1 MPGWIFS
8 EDSWTSARNWTKR
21 TLLLGAFAGAVAAA
35 CAGGLGLVD
44 YGLFW
49 KPLEKAYFRSYLW
62 AASPTLL
69 GGRSDYSLL
78 VVQVPGG
85 NSGSEFL
92 ATDTDVAPLDAA
104 NGLFRLTADAQRRG
118 ATGLRWATYTN
129 TPDTEAYW
137 ELRDNIYGDRSVWD
151 LWKWPRAAGYLV
163 FVGLMVLG
171 VYLDRKDIA
180 GKREGKNLK
189 GPVLVTPAEF
199 NLVKQGDGIGIKTS
213 PDAGMLRIRAKDE
226 WLHFSIMGDT
236 GTGKSVLITQI
247 LDQVRER
254 GEPAIVYDPAL
265 EFIPRYYREGEDLI
279 LNPLDAR
286 SPFWSPSDELT
297 NPHDA
302 LAIAE
307 SLFPEKEREHRF
319 FTESPRKIFAEL
331 LKFRPTPDELI
342 HWMSHPEE
350 IDKRLAGTPLA
361 PFIAADAAPQRSGVL
376 SELNMVAGALQL
388 LPKRENTKT
397 AWTAAA
403 WARERRGWLFISST
417 PETNPILLPL
427 MSMWLDMLVLR
438 LSSGDPNWAKV
449 HPVWMV
455 IDEVA
460 NLQKLPKLETALTQ
474 SRKSNVRIV
483 LGFQGRSQLDH
494 LYGLKAEVML
504 SQPATKVFLK
514 TTEPRAAKWI
524 SQSIGDITIER
535 LREGVT
541 AAVHD
546 WRDSM
551 NYSMDRRI
559 EPLVMD
565 SQIAGLE
572 PLTGYLKSDNHVVKV
587 QFSPDPKA
595 PCAEPFIPRVAAP
608 PPESELEVATPVNG
622 PPSTQPKVNGKDSSG
637 SEAPV
642 GTGNEVPPDTETD
655 TSFRVWTY

>member
-21 TLLLGAFAGAVAAA
+21 TLLLAAFAAAVSAA
-35 CAGGLGLVD
+35 CAGFLSLLD

-49 KPLEKAYFRSYLW
+49 KPLQKAYFRSYLW

-69 GGRSDYSLL
+69 GGRSDCSLL
-78 VVQVPGG
+78 VVQVPAG
-85 NSGSEFL
+85 NSVSEYL
-92 ATDTDVAPLDAA
+92 ATDADVAPLDIE
-104 NGLFRLTADAQRRG
+104 NGRFRLTVEARRRG
-118 ATGLRWATYTN
+118 ATEVRWATYSN

-137 ELRDNIYGDRSVWD
+137 ELRDSIYSDRSVWD
-151 LWKWPRAAGYLV
+151 LWKWPREVGYLV
-163 FVGLMVLG
+163 FIGLMVSG
-171 VYLDRKDIA
+171 VYLDRKDIT

-189 GPVLVTPAEF
+189 GPLLVTPEQF
-199 NLVKQGDGIGIKTS
+199 NLAKQGTGVGIKTA
-213 PDAGMLRIRAKDE
+213 PDTTMLRIRAKDE

-236 GTGKSVLITQI
+236 GSGKSVLITQI

-254 GEPAIVYDPAL
+254 GEPAIVYDPAM
-265 EFIPRYYREGEDLI
+265 EFIPRYYRDGEDFI

-286 SPFWSPSDELT
+286 SPFWSPSDELS

-331 LKFRPTPDELI
+331 LKFRPTPEELI
-342 HWMSHPEE
+342 HWMSHPDE
-350 IDKRLAGTPLA
+350 IDKRLAETPLA
-361 PFIAADAAPQRSGVL
+361 PLINPDAAPQRSGVL

-388 LPKRENTKT
+388 LPKREDTKAT
-397 AWTAAA
+397 WSAAA

-427 MSMWLDMLVLR
+427 MSMWMDMLVLR
-438 LSSGDPNWAKV
+438 LSSADPHWARA

-460 NLQKLPKLETALTQ
+460 SLQKLPKLETALTQ

-504 SQPATKVFLK
+504 SQPATKIFLK

-524 SQSIGDITIER
+524 SQCIGDITIER

-572 PLTGYLKSDNHVVKV
+572 PLAGYLKSDNDVVKI
-587 QFSPDPKA
+587 QFAPDPK
-595 PCAEPFIPRVAAP
+595 PSCAEPFIPRVAAP
-608 PPESELEVATPVNG
+608 AESAILTPVNG
-622 PPSTQPKVNGKDSSG
+622 APPSQPKFNGRG
-637 SEAPV
+637 SADGEQP
-642 GTGNEVPPDTETD
+642 TGVTPELPPDPSQTD
-655 TSFRVWTY
+655 TSFRLWTY

>member
-1 MPGWIFS
+1 MSGWIFS
-8 EDSWTSARNWTKR
+8 EENWTSARNWTKR
-21 TLLLGAFAGAVAAA
+21 TLLLAAFSAAISA
-35 CAGGLGLVD
+35 AISGFLGLAD
-44 YGLFW
+44 YQLFW
-49 KPLEKAYFRSYLW
+49 KPLQKAYLKSYLW
-62 AASPTLL
+62 AAAPTLL

-78 VVQVPGG
+78 VLVVPAG
-85 NSGSEFL
+85 NSVSEYL
-92 ATDTDVAPLDAA
+92 ATDADVVPIDIE
-104 NGLFRLTADAQRRG
+104 NGRLRLTAEAKRRG
-118 ATGLRWATYTN
+118 ATDVRWATYSN
-129 TPDTEAYW
+129 TPDTAAYW
-137 ELRDNIYGDRSVWD
+137 ELRDSIYDDRSVWD
-151 LWKWPRAAGYLV
+151 LWRWPRAAGYLV

-171 VYLDRKDIA
+171 VYRDRKDIA

-189 GPVLVTPAEF
+189 GPVLATPEQF
-199 NLVKQGDGIGIKTS
+199 NLVKQGDGIGIKTG
-213 PDAGMLRIRAKDE
+213 PEPTVLRIRARDE

-236 GTGKSVLITQI
+236 GSGKSVLITQI
-247 LDQVRER
+247 LDQIRER
-254 GEPAIVYDPAL
+254 GEPAIIYDPAM
-265 EFIPRYYREGEDLI
+265 EFIPRYYRDGEDLI

-331 LKFRPTPDELI
+331 LKFRPTPEEMI

-361 PFIAADAAPQRSGVL
+361 PLISPDAAPQRSGVL

-388 LPKRENTKT
+388 LPKREDTKAT
-397 AWTAAA
+397 WSAAA
-403 WARERRGWLFISST
+403 WARERQGWLFISST
-417 PETNPILLPL
+417 PETSPILLPL
-427 MSMWLDMLVLR
+427 MSMWLDMLILR
-438 LSSGDPNWAKV
+438 LSSADPNWVKT
-449 HPVWMV
+449 HPVWMA
-455 IDEVA
+455 IDEVSS
-460 NLQKLPKLETALTQ
+460 LQKLPKLETALTQ

-504 SQPATKVFLK
+504 SQPATKIFLK

-524 SQSIGDITIER
+524 SQCIGDITIER

-551 NYSMDRRI
+551 NYSTDRRI

-572 PLTGYLKSDNHVVKV
+572 PLAGYLKSDNDVVKI
-587 QFSPDPKA
+587 QFSPDPKP
-595 PCAEPFIPRVAAP
+595 PCAKPFIPRVATP
-608 PPESELEVATPVNG
+608 TEPELAVLSPVNG
-622 PPSTQPKVNGKDSSG
+622 SPAKPKSNGDSTDGELPTGVPEIPSDPTQPD
-637 SEAPV
+637 
-642 GTGNEVPPDTETD
+642 TG
-655 TSFRVWTY
+655 FRVWTY

>member
-21 TLLLGAFAGAVAAA
+21 TLLLAAFAAAVSAA
-35 CAGGLGLVD
+35 CAGLLGLLD

-49 KPLEKAYFRSYLW
+49 KPLQKAYFRSYFW

-69 GGRSDYSLL
+69 AGRSDCRLL
-78 VVQVPGG
+78 VVQVPAGT
-85 NSGSEFL
+85 SVSEYL
-92 ATDTDVAPLDAA
+92 ATDADVVPLDIE
-104 NGLFRLTADAQRRG
+104 NGRFQLTAEARRRG
-118 ATGLRWATYTN
+118 ATEVRWATYSN

-137 ELRDNIYGDRSVWD
+137 ELRDSIYNDRSVWD
-151 LWKWPRAAGYLV
+151 LWKWPRAVGYLV
-163 FVGLMVLG
+163 FFGLMVLG
-171 VYLDRKDIA
+171 VYLDRKDIT

-189 GPVLVTPAEF
+189 GPVLVTPEQF
-199 NLVKQGDGIGIKTS
+199 NLAKQGTGIGIKTA
-213 PDAGMLRIRAKDE
+213 PDTTLLRIRAKDE
-226 WLHFSIMGDT
+226 CMHFSIMGDT
-236 GTGKSVLITQI
+236 GSGKSVLITQI
-247 LDQVRER
+247 LDQVWER
-254 GEPAIVYDPAL
+254 GEPAIVYDPAM
-265 EFIPRYYREGEDLI
+265 EFIQRYYRDGEDLI

-331 LKFRPTPDELI
+331 LKFRPTPEELI
-342 HWMSHPEE
+342 HWMSDPEE

-361 PFIAADAAPQRSGVL
+361 PLINPDAAPQRSGVL

-388 LPKRENTKT
+388 LPRREDTKAT
-397 AWTAAA
+397 WSAAG
-403 WARERRGWLFISST
+403 WARERQGWLFISST

-427 MSMWLDMLVLR
+427 MSMWLDMLILR
-438 LSSGDPNWAKV
+438 LSSADPHWAKA
-449 HPVWMV
+449 HPVWLA

-460 NLQKLPKLETALTQ
+460 SLQKLPKLETALTQ

-504 SQPATKVFLK
+504 SQPATKLFLK
-514 TTEPRAAKWI
+514 TTEPRASKWI
-524 SQSIGDITIER
+524 SQCIGDITIER

-572 PLTGYLKSDNHVVKV
+572 PLAGYLKSDNDVVKI
-587 QFSPDPKA
+587 QFSPDPKP
-595 PCAEPFIPRVAAP
+595 PCAEPFIARATT
-608 PPESELEVATPVNG
+608 PPEAELAVLTPVNG
-622 PPSTQPKVNGKDSSG
+622 SPASPKLNGKG
-637 SEAPV
+637 SADGERPV
-642 GTGNEVPPDTETD
+642 GTNNEVPPDPAQAD
-655 TSFRVWTY
+655 TSFRLWTY

>member
-8 EDSWTSARNWTKR
+8 EDSWTSSRNWTKR
-21 TLLLGAFAGAVAAA
+21 TLLLGAFAGAISAA
-35 CAGGLGLVD
+35 CAGVLGLAD

-49 KPLEKAYFRSYLW
+49 KPLEKMYFRSYLW
-62 AASPTLL
+62 AASPTIL
-69 GGRSDYSLL
+69 GGHSDYSLL
-78 VVQVPGG
+78 LVQVPGR
-85 NSGSEFL
+85 NSASEYF
-92 ATDTDVAPLDAA
+92 ATDADVVPIDAG
-104 NGLFRLTADAQRRG
+104 NGLFRLTADAKRRG
-118 ATGLRWATYTN
+118 ATGLRWATYSK
-129 TPDTEAYW
+129 TPDIEAYW
-137 ELRDNIYGDRSVWD
+137 ELRDNIYSDRSVWD

-189 GPVLVTPAEF
+189 GPVLVTPEEF
-199 NLVKQGDGIGIKTS
+199 NLVKQGDGIGIKTT
-213 PDAGMLRIRAKDE
+213 PDATMLRIRAKDE
-226 WLHFSIMGDT
+226 WLHCSIMGDT

-247 LDQVRER
+247 LDQVRGR
-254 GEPAIVYDPAL
+254 GEPAIVYDPAM
-265 EFIPRYYREGEDLI
+265 EFIPRYYREGVDFI

-319 FTESPRKIFAEL
+319 FTESPRRIFAEL
-331 LKFRPTPDELI
+331 LKFRPTPEELI

-361 PFIAADAAPQRSGVL
+361 PFIATDAAPQRSGVL

-388 LPKRENTKT
+388 LPKREDTKAT
-397 AWTAAA
+397 WSAAD
-403 WARERRGWLFISST
+403 WARERQGWLFISST
-417 PETNPILLPL
+417 PETNPVLLPL

-438 LSSGDPNWAKV
+438 LSSGDPNWAKA

-504 SQPATKVFLK
+504 SQPATKIFLK

-524 SQSIGDITIER
+524 SQCIGDITIER

-565 SQIAGLE
+565 SQVAGLE
-572 PLTGYLKSDNHVVKV
+572 PLAGYLKSDNHVVKI
-587 QFSPDPKA
+587 QFSPDPKP
-595 PCAEPFIPRVAAP
+595 PCAEPFIPRVAT
-608 PPESELEVATPVNG
+608 PPEPKPVAATPVNG
-622 PPSTQPKVNGKDSSG
+622 SPAAQPKVNGKGSTDS
-637 SEAPV
+637 EVPT
-642 GTGNEVPPDTETD
+642 GTGTEVPPDSSQED
-655 TSFRVWTY
+655 TSFRIWTY

>member
-8 EDSWTSARNWTKR
+8 EDSWTSARNWTKS
-21 TLLLGAFAGAVAAA
+21 TLLLAAFAAAVSAA
-35 CAGGLGLVD
+35 CVGFLSLLD

-49 KPLEKAYFRSYLW
+49 KPLQKAYFRSYLW
-62 AASPTLL
+62 AATPTLL
-69 GGRSDYSLL
+69 GGRSDFSLL
-78 VVQVPGG
+78 VVRVPAGAV
-85 NSGSEFL
+85 SEYL
-92 ATDTDVAPLDAA
+92 ATDADVVPLDSE
-104 NGLFRLTADAQRRG
+104 NGHFRLNAEARRRG
-118 ATGLRWATYTN
+118 ATELRWATYSN
-129 TPDTEAYW
+129 TTDTEAYW
-137 ELRDNIYGDRSVWD
+137 ELRDNIYNDRSVWD
-151 LWKWPRAAGYLV
+151 LWKWPRAVGYLV

-171 VYLDRKDIA
+171 VYLDRKDIT

-189 GPVLVTPAEF
+189 GPVLVAPEQF
-199 NLVKQGDGIGIKTS
+199 NLAKQGTGIGIKTA
-213 PDAGMLRIRAKDE
+213 PNTTMLRIRAKDE

-236 GTGKSVLITQI
+236 GSGKSVLITQI

-254 GEPAIVYDPAL
+254 GEPAIVYDPAM
-265 EFIPRYYREGEDLI
+265 EFIQRYYRDGEDLI

-331 LKFRPTPDELI
+331 LKFRPTPEELI
-342 HWMSHPEE
+342 HWMSDPEE

-361 PFIAADAAPQRSGVL
+361 PLINPDAAPQRSGVL

-388 LPKRENTKT
+388 LPRREDTKAT
-397 AWTAAA
+397 WSAAG
-403 WARERRGWLFISST
+403 WARERQGWLFISST

-427 MSMWLDMLVLR
+427 MSMWLDMLILR
-438 LSSGDPNWAKV
+438 LSSADPHWAKA
-449 HPVWMV
+449 HPVWLA

-460 NLQKLPKLETALTQ
+460 SLQKLPKLETALTQ

-504 SQPATKVFLK
+504 SQPATKIFLK
-514 TTEPRAAKWI
+514 TTEPRASKWI
-524 SQSIGDITIER
+524 SQCIGDITIER

-546 WRDSM
+546 WRDSV

-572 PLTGYLKSDNHVVKV
+572 PLAGYLKSDNDVVNIH
-587 QFSPDPKA
+587 FSPDPKP
-595 PCAEPFIPRVAAP
+595 PCAEPFIPRVATL
-608 PPESELEVATPVNG
+608 PEPEPAVLSPVNG
-622 PPSTQPKVNGKDSSG
+622 SPASKPKLNGSG
-637 SEAPV
+637 SAD
-642 GTGNEVPPDTETD
+642 GDRATGATAELPPDPAQPD
-655 TSFRVWTY
+655 TSFRLWKY